1 MGGGRGGGG
10 GGGGVVITWD
20 SNKFVY
26 TEKVLGSF
34 SVSMKLECVE
44 EGSFWL
50 DSVYGPNKL
59 HLRKDFWM
67 EIQDLFG
74 LTCPKWCMGGDFN
87 VI

>member
-1 MGGGRGGGG
+1 M
-10 GGGGVVITWD
+10 ITWD

-34 SVSMKLECVE
+34 SVSMKLEYVE

-50 DSVYGPNKL
+50 ASVHGPNKL
-59 HLRKDFWM
+59 HLMKDFWM

-74 LTCPKWCMGGDFN
+74 LTCPKWCVGGDFN